1 VRGRRLSSRAC
12 RREFRGSYLTQ
23 GTLLQGSRGFRRE
36 GEGDTMGKRALWKG
50 PWSVVEYTAKK
61 VFSRGSM
68 VLPGHVGNTYEIHNG
83 KA

>member
-1 VRGRRLSSRAC
+1 
-12 RREFRGSYLTQ
+12 
-23 GTLLQGSRGFRRE
+23 
-36 GEGDTMGKRALWKG
+36 MGKRALWKG

-83 KA
+83 KT